1 MLPHRDSQYTVDRCE
16 NWLLLREQPALEV
29 PQRKSKGVFW
39 NYLEVV
45 RQRGE
50 EYGGAGGRGEEG

>member
-1 MLPHRDSQYTVDRCE
+1 MPGSQYTVDRCE
-16 NWLLLREQPALEV
+16 NWLLLGEQPTLEV

-45 RQRGE
+45 R
-50 EYGGAGGRGEEG
+50 